1 MQAVVGSAAVSEVV
15 FNAALKY
22 LLIRLASGS
31 RRHLEAIAPDM
42 QRLRPLQKGGDP
54 VFGVIVTTAAG
65 GVRSGSAPCCASCAI
80 VRISRLAGL
89 GGTRTRTITPG
100 RIHTPATADVSDVNL
115 CRTSLRR
122 GRREA

>member
-42 QRLRPLQKGGDP
+42 QRLRPLQKDGDP

-65 GVRSGSAPCCASCAI
+65 GPRSGSAACCASCAI
-80 VRISRLAGL
+80 VHISRLAWSWRHPHTNHH
-89 GGTRTRTITPG
+89 TRQDSHSGNSR
-100 RIHTPATADVSDVNL
+100 HF
-115 CRTSLRR
+115 
-122 GRREA
+122 